1 MTSDKGQVTRQRDNT
16 IYPKLSFLSARNRPI
31 FYANFVSTLDGK
43 VAVRGT
49 QGYWPIGS
57 EKDYQVLQELRA
69 HSDVL
74 IHGKTTA
81 LASHRTRSSLVS
93 KEFAKLRK
101 TVGKERP
108 LIYFVLTNPPTPDI
122 LRLASQS
129 PSGLELIVITHHSA
143 RIPTKVLEKI
153 NIVRIGKQKIDLNE
167 FSNFL
172 FARGIKN
179 ALVEGG
185 PTLFGSFLAENLI
198 DEIFLTIAPKIFGT
212 KKDTTLSLVE
222 NQMFK
227 PSQIKRF
234 MHISVKPVE
243 DEVFL
248 RYRRVK

>member
-1 MTSDKGQVTRQRDNT
+1 M
-16 IYPKLSFLSARNRPI
+16 IYKELTFPKVSKRPY

-43 VAVRGT
+43 VAVRGK

-57 EKDYQVLQELRA
+57 EKDYQALHQLRA

-101 TVGKERP
+101 NAGKERP
-108 LIYFVLTNPPTPDI
+108 LIYFVLTNHPSPDI

-143 RIPTKVLEKI
+143 RIPPKVLERI
-153 NIVRIGKQKIDLNE
+153 NVVRIGKQKIDLKE
-167 FSNFL
+167 FSKFL
-172 FARGIKN
+172 FERGVKK

-212 KKDTTLSLVE
+212 KKDTTLTLVE
-222 NQMFK
+222 GKMFK
-227 PSQIKRF
+227 SSQIKHF
-234 MHISVKPVE
+234 ALVSVKQVV

-248 RYRRVK
+248 RYRREDLSRETEGVVG

>member
-1 MTSDKGQVTRQRDNT
+1 M
-16 IYPKLSFLSARNRPI
+16 IYSKLSFPIVSNRPL

-43 VAVRGT
+43 VAVRGK

-57 EKDYQVLQELRA
+57 EKDYQALQELRA

-81 LASHRTRSSLVS
+81 LASHRTQAGLVS
-93 KEFAKLRK
+93 EEFAKLRK
-101 TVGKERP
+101 KAGKERP
-108 LIYFVLTNPPTPDI
+108 LIYFVLTNHPTLDI

-129 PSGLELIVITHHSA
+129 PTGLELIVITHHSA
-143 RIPTKVLEKI
+143 RIPTKVLERI
-153 NIVRIGKQKIDLNE
+153 NVVRIGKQKIDLRE
-167 FSNFL
+167 FSKFL
-172 FARGIKN
+172 FDRGVKN

-185 PTLFGSFLAENLI
+185 PTLLGSFLSEDLI
-198 DEIFLTIAPKIFGT
+198 DEIFLTIAPTIFGT
-212 KKDTTLSLVE
+212 KKDTTLALVE
-222 NQMFK
+222 GQLFK

-234 MHISVKPVE
+234 MLVSMKSVG